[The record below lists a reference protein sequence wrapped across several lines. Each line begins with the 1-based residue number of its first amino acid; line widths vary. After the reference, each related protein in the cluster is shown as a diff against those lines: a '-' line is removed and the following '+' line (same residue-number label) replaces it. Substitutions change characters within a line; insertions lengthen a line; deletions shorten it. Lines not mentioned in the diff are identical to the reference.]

1 MNSDELKM
9 VLHKMSTVIYPELI
23 VIRDRLKLE
32 SNNLMNGIQQGRTNL
47 ETSTKNVDFNTIVNY
62 YENNK
67 MEIEMQ
73 MNELKNTTD
82 NLLNVYR
89 EIIGEYES
97 IMINM
102 NNMYLSHGLS
112 KTIRD
117 RIKTNKLRVSLPPK
131 PSKKTKKNMR
141 EFMRSNAIYTE
152 LGVPI
157 YSENSSSSSSSSSS
171 SPSPKKKGGQK
182 RRKY

>member
-1 MNSDELKM
+1 
-9 VLHKMSTVIYPELI
+9 
-23 VIRDRLKLE
+23 
-32 SNNLMNGIQQGRTNL
+32 
-47 ETSTKNVDFNTIVNY
+47 
-62 YENNK
+62 
-67 MEIEMQ
+67 
-73 MNELKNTTD
+73 
-82 NLLNVYR
+82 
-89 EIIGEYES
+89 
-97 IMINM
+97 MINM